1 MAQGH
6 WARPRAAR
14 PRAACLRGRFQE
26 VSLGRPALEQW
37 SDMEASTRKR
47 QLNCMN
53 YKSTIEATT
62 GVPPLCMLHHELKNV
77 LLIELCFIYL
87 AAFLQFINA
96 HTHTYIYMT
105 E

>member
-1 MAQGH
+1 
-6 WARPRAAR
+6 
-14 PRAACLRGRFQE
+14 
-26 VSLGRPALEQW
+26 
-37 SDMEASTRKR
+37 MEMKTTRKR

-53 YKSTIEATT
+53 YKSTIEQPTISNDRHS
-62 GVPPLCMLHHELKNV
+62 VPPLCMLHHELKNV

-96 HTHTYIYMT
+96 HTHTYIYIYIYMT